1 MMKWGQWRRA
11 FWQNLRV
18 RRQKDGRKERA
29 RRAPVRAERVRG
41 PRRDSHPP
49 LHGCKGQERVKER
62 EEKEAEREAERQER
76 EEESGRRA

>member
-1 MMKWGQWRRA
+1 M
-11 FWQNLRV
+11 
-18 RRQKDGRKERA
+18 
-29 RRAPVRAERVRG
+29 RAERVRG